1 MPERAAGPIL
11 RFVTSIPAHPVAQP
25 RAFSPLATLTSLVA
39 RFWLPAWFALWTVA
53 DIRHRLGEFFASD
66 TRIYARGAL
75 AFFEGR
81 DPWTA
86 AVGPFHFAGLPTTV
100 QLFVPFA
107 LIPEDTAVVI
117 GFAVALLAAVAIVR
131 TLGLPWWWLL
141 FPPLAHGVVV
151 TNPHVLLTALLLTNR
166 SWAEALAGLVKIY
179 AVVPLGGRFRWRA
192 LALTAIGIGVSFA
205 LAPHLWFQYAASMAE
220 TTARLNEEAAGGFS
234 AAIVPMLLVPMTL
247 LVFLLWLRDRRAGS
261 WLAVPA
267 LWPASQFF
275 TQTFAMPLFAR
286 GPQAGA
292 GGPVAPAW
300 FAALLA
306 IPSRGVVPMAIAV
319 YVVTRLWGARQA
331 AAEAR
336 RSGLPPPA
344 LDRGESGQ

>member
-1 MPERAAGPIL
+1 MA
-11 RFVTSIPAHPVAQP
+11 P
-25 RAFSPLATLTSLVA
+25 RRPFNPLATLTALVA
-39 RFWLPAWFALWTVA
+39 RFGLPVWFAIWTVA
-53 DIRHRLGEFFASD
+53 DCWHRLGEFFASD

-75 AFFEGR
+75 AFLEGR

-86 AVGPFHFAGLPTTV
+86 AVGPFHFAGLPPTV

-117 GFAVALLAAVAIVR
+117 GFGAAVLAAVAIVR

-166 SWAEALAGLVKIY
+166 GWAEALAGLIKIY

-192 LALTAIGIGVSFA
+192 LVLTGIGLGASFA
-205 LAPHLWFQYAASMAE
+205 LAPHLWWQYAASIAE
-220 TTARLNEEAAGGFS
+220 TTARLNEEAGGGFS
-234 AAIVPMLLVPMTL
+234 AAIVPSLLLPMTL
-247 LVFLLWLRDRRAGS
+247 LMFLLWLMDRRAGS

-286 GPQAGA
+286 APGA
-292 GGPVAPAW
+292 AVAPAW
-300 FAALLA
+300 FAAMLA
-306 IPSRGVVPMAIAV
+306 IPSRGVVPLAIAI
-319 YVVTRLWGARQA
+319 YVVTRLWESRRA
-331 AAEAR
+331 AIEAR
-336 RSGLPPPA
+336 RSALAPPA
-344 LDRGESGQ
+344 LRTAGSS